1 MITPKEA
8 QILMQLL
15 DHMLATGADCGDH
28 FALVIWDD
36 CSAPPDFIGT
46 NSCPACAAQM
56 LTGAAEK
63 IEATPELAD
72 LKTVGNA

>member
-1 MITPKEA
+1 MITAKEA

-15 DHMLATGADCGDH
+15 DNMLATGADSGDH

-36 CSAPPDFIGT
+36 CNALPDFVGT
-46 NSCPACAAQM
+46 NSCPACAAQK
-56 LTGAAEK
+56 LTDAAGK
-63 IEATPELAD
+63 IEETPELTG